1 MTYEFVP
8 LSKAE
13 PEEAKGQG
21 EGGEFTFVP
30 LANAKPPIKERMTVP
45 TSVGTSGV
53 SMAEAEEMP
62 TRTAPKGKS
71 IFERG
76 VKMEPPTVDYQ
87 KNLET
92 MRQSG
97 SPESVM
103 FTPGRQLEAIDQQI
117 MRGEARKGRLS
128 QKAAELAAERRAK
141 LDQQE
146 EQERNQGAFGDAVD
160 FYKDAAIGLVGK
172 GGMNAAQGLVGLGEL
187 ATGWIPGDK
196 NINPLQIGQWGKMMD
211 RLNQQFGFNFE
222 DSNKFLTGFQSAK
235 LQKELG
241 NVEEAKGF
249 FNTVKALGL
258 NPLALVDNILG
269 SIPSMITGGVAAGGV
284 TRMWVTKAA
293 KEAATLKLTGEAAEA
308 FIKDKVNRV
317 ARITSHAAE
326 GALTAGS
333 IADEARAQG
342 VDWEDYVLPA
352 LGAGVGTGLIG
363 VGAGKLGSRLGIGDV
378 DTAIAARVA
387 GFKNTGAGVGD
398 TNKSFAKFVA
408 GELLKEGVLEEMPQS
423 AQEKIFS
430 NLATGRPWSEGVEE
444 AAAQGLM
451 AGAGMG
457 GGHAVI
463 SKALQRTGEIVEEQK
478 AKFAQSIVDQR
489 PMSAED
495 LAKSKGFLRKEK
507 GKETKSE
514 DDLIADLD
522 KYNQEQLD
530 AEDAGAESADAKLV
544 AQEAVDE
551 RAAIQATH
559 EFVPLDESGVPES
572 PDIFAPPADG
582 TPTDF
587 DGAPLPAATEDAEL
601 AESRER
607 QKRLDEIYEP
617 EDDVSD
623 IDYYPEEAAP
633 PAETVEAA
641 PATTE
646 TETTAP
652 NFEQQYKQV
661 RSELDAAD
669 DKVIALED
677 ELSDN
682 YDNLTESER
691 EALQEKIDAADAER
705 DALAER
711 SDQKL
716 RDIDKAEKQHI
727 ADSSGL
733 ASVENEQ
740 EILNKLSE
748 DGQEVN
754 PNNED
759 DIDPD
764 TGDLWLG
771 QDYYAAVP
779 ETLRGR
785 GRFKE
790 PVFHARKVNNL
801 AEAKQAEAAGMKV
814 YSLERETPLTL
825 EELQAKREEAR
836 LEMVKLHNKNG
847 NRPNAGTKKR
857 AAYDALQEKI
867 NKLDDKIFKAK
878 KEAEPKKETPK
889 YEETAEVFESAFG
902 ESFGTDEP
910 EAIDIPPEISDD
922 TEITADTPIDL
933 VSATRAKDPY
943 GNTVTNLTFT
953 NGAAYQIVRLNTT
966 ESMGLPGWHDAN
978 KFHPTDMAY
987 LGDTK
992 EEAVKE
998 LKRRETARRDAE
1010 KETIYS
1016 RSVTPPPVT
1025 DLVVVTPP
1033 AVVQQVPALPPPDQA
1048 SPDLQALY
1056 DSATAKAKKAW
1067 EVLSLADEALSN
1079 EEEPSDGS
1087 QPSPVKLKQLSDA
1100 REKAHTEWEV
1110 LEKEAENAF
1119 TALTHEPYTIEGE
1132 TRIVEETVAPQL
1144 AALPAPDIDRL
1155 EKHYGLSAGSRDFI
1169 LKVKEDIVRYANE
1182 GAEVIAEAIRD
1193 IIGKL
1198 HIGVLSAA
1206 IIFNPTNVS
1215 TAEFVTYPTA
1225 TIAITEQ
1232 VLADLPEGT
1241 EMMSDGAKES
1251 YRVLYPAIKDKLQT
1265 DDKILTIVDKP
1276 KGHTYLFKPNGTLLL
1291 RTKTLIGLAPGDFF
1305 KGNNTLP
1312 QNRITPA
1319 GLFTFGLRDALRSA
1333 GEATTAGEY
1342 DFGKVFVLDKVFS
1355 GEYSMTLMH
1364 SVWLN
1369 ESDAS
1374 MRAKAIASDSET
1386 DSRYSFGCINV
1397 NKPTYKFLI
1406 DNHLKQMDGSSVF
1419 IVPDNPANLA
1429 SLLSGKPENRDGLER
1444 NVFTPPTKTVNKTID
1459 SATTTPNLASAAAA
1473 DRRRNMFR
1481 SIVANALPTGT
1492 VEPNLAESIAH
1503 NRRGVNKLDALYKE
1517 GKITPEQYAE
1527 AMLKINESIQ
1537 ERADRNRYGK
1547 SKQRGFGRVVSA
1559 LEDAKKEG
1567 RISPETADFAIWFL
1581 IQNPALA
1588 DDLAIEVALPKTKRE
1603 KEAAEGTAG
1612 SYNHIARIVRLVTR
1626 KAPTLF
1632 ETDKE
1637 TERYAATKEE
1647 TAVHEILH
1655 HLERMLPVQVRRL
1668 IRNEWSR
1675 QIRNKLKEAA
1685 KTKNVA
1691 LQFYLNNVIKAN
1703 TEQDMDAWM
1712 LASKAIQNGDVP
1724 YEMYALFNPSEF
1736 WAVNGSNLLS
1746 DRYYAGTKFQKAKQ
1760 WLREFIETLK
1770 SVFGITSDDPIIQ
1783 GLNAVLRGDGTFV
1796 SRDML
1801 VEGKTDQTFR
1811 QIIQKGLHPSVV
1823 EAINN
1828 NDISGALRAVAKNTS
1843 GLYSV
1848 LAARLAEL
1856 DLPTT
1861 IGFNRERELVRQHID
1876 SRSSQQQV
1884 QLFTYVRRAY
1894 PALYEKYFK
1903 NYDKPESL
1911 ELVYQGLKELYKPE
1925 YNTSPL
1931 TLQLALVRDE
1941 FDKTMPGLVHSG
1953 LYMPSSDAISLRT
1966 GGQFGLTNR
1975 VFLHEVVHA
1984 ATEFVL
1990 RSTTGLN
1997 QRQREGVTQLYV
2009 LYNYAKSELNIE
2021 AYGFKNVFEFVAEA
2035 LTNADFQKKLRGVKY
2050 EPEEGPTQ
2058 GSIYNSLLRFAMKMF
2073 GADNVAGATIIQ
2085 ANEVFSAVRPAGAVS
2100 GSLRFSSPIKG
2111 KKARYRH
2118 GPLTSKWRT
2127 AEDIAVS
2134 IGETFKAAMTS
2145 IPELSK
2151 LSNAVR
2157 RRGVYSLRNLELPM
2171 LGLRMLKEDV
2181 QQSNPYIGAAVKII
2195 GQMSSY
2201 RGRIVNEADKI
2212 ITKWAEMQLKKPAQ
2226 SRLMSR
2232 IMLEATIQG
2241 IEVDPLGP
2249 GYIDPVTAKP
2259 DDKVAPQQLVDAW
2272 NKLLPEFQEL
2282 YRTVRNYYTD
2292 LLKATIREMKLR
2304 VLSSGKTSA
2313 EKKDLIRKIN
2323 KQFAEENFDRPYFPL
2338 RRFGEFWFQVTANGR
2353 SEFYTFDS
2361 HINRDLAYD
2370 RRFEEL
2376 SRGNATQQQAAK
2388 DMRAGNSISQLYTDN
2403 KDIGGALKDVK
2414 ELIDAISDTVT
2425 TVQGGQPHTTQKSAD
2440 AIKEEIKGAVDQLVY
2455 ILLPQQS
2462 MRKMFI
2468 NRRAVQGASGDMLR
2482 VFAET
2487 SVRAAY
2493 QQSRFKYVQPFL
2505 NNMTNAH
2512 DYVRRFV
2519 KGKRQT
2525 SAIDNINEVEKR
2537 YKYMFGMEDTSP
2549 GARFV
2554 GGVNQF
2560 SVAINLTAPAS
2571 ALMNVIAFPIMA
2583 ERTIGGKYGVVKANK
2598 VIAKYFGQY
2607 MRTMPKR
2614 TLLPLGKGM
2623 RSQIRWPS
2631 IMEGGYLKGAS
2642 ARAAQKYIDDG
2653 DVQISQISDAFDF
2666 ARGPTDQYTT
2676 GKVKRVVEAV
2686 LAPFHQ
2692 LDRLTRE
2699 VTLMS
2704 VFDLAYEQYLT
2715 ADKRDERG
2723 IIQRDLNTGDP
2734 LKYTEEEAFERA
2746 IEDAR
2751 DAAAASLGEYL
2762 RQLKGRAFSHPI
2774 GALLLQFKQ
2783 VSLTILRAI
2792 YRDMWLAFG
2801 APLTS
2806 AERKEMKT
2814 FLEDQYKNAPN
2825 NAAIIEQQL
2834 NEYDAYQKEIHR
2846 EAFRKVMIINVT
2858 AFLMA
2863 GAEGT
2868 PLYFLA
2874 SGLWAIARVF
2884 APDGDEWEDFQIWFF
2899 NMLMRDFSG
2908 AVAELAIQSGMD
2920 EESARDMGYKVAH
2933 ATARGIP
2940 SAALN
2945 WSLTERIGVNPGE
2958 MLFRDARFFADAT
2971 REVQEFVS
2979 NNLGAFPSYMLNTLP
2994 TAWSLVQQGHYERAY
3009 EKAFPAVITKP
3020 AQAHR
3025 FATEGAKRLSGKTIM
3040 NKEDFTKWDIAST
3053 AIGIRPEKLTLRE
3066 RAASNADEKI
3076 VKLNAKKSAL
3086 LDRIWVERLAGSPAE
3101 NVARKEFYKFAA
3113 RHPNFIDD
3121 PEKTIEDSFE
3131 KKYQGLADAAIN
3143 FGVDIPD
3150 AVLPEVAPLLS
3161 GARKIK

>member
-117 MRGEARKGRLS
+117 MRGEARKNREQGIAS
-128 QKAAELAAERRAK
+128 KKAAELAATKEFLLKRQA
-141 LDQQE
+141 
-146 EQERNQGAFGDAVD
+146 EQEGYGVGSFGQDIAGSVAKGAVSLGQA
-160 FYKDAAIGLVGK
+160 
-172 GGMNAAQGLVGLGEL
+172 GLGLAQL
-187 ATGWIPGDK
+187 ATGWIPSDP
-196 NINPLQIGQWGKMMD
+196 NINPLQIGQWGKTLD
-211 RLNQQFGFNFE
+211 KLGYDPEKTNQFISG
-222 DSNKFLTGFQSAK
+222 LQSPQMQ
-235 LQKELG
+235 LQQNEFAQ
-241 NVEEAKGF
+241 AKGF
-249 FNTVKALGL
+249 FNAVAALAV
-258 NPLALVDNILG
+258 NPLALLDTIVTSLPG
-269 SIPSMITGGVAAGGV
+269 AVGAGAVGGKFVRYLAS
-284 TRMWVTKAA
+284 KAA
-293 KEAATLKLTGEAAEA
+293 TEAAELGLKGA
-308 FIKDKVNRV
+308 AAQKFITEKVKEKTVQIAAV
-317 ARITSHAAE
+317 ASATE
-326 GALTAGS
+326 GAQTSGS
-333 IADEARAQG
+333 IADQARAAGKDWDEYVAPAIAAGFVTAAIG
-342 VDWEDYVLPA
+342 VVAGKAAAKFGIGDLETEIA
-352 LGAGVGTGLIG
+352 GRAAGIKGVGTGAANQSLLKVVRNELI
-363 VGAGKLGSRLGIGDV
+363 
-378 DTAIAARVA
+378 
-387 GFKNTGAGVGD
+387 
-398 TNKSFAKFVA
+398 
-408 GELLKEGVLEEMPQS
+408 KEGVLEEMPQS
-423 AQEKIFS
+423 AQEQIFT
-430 NLATGRPWSEGVEE
+430 NLATGRPWNEGVEE

-451 AGAGMG
+451 AGAAMG

-463 SKALQRTGEIVEEQK
+463 ARALQRTGEVVQEQTNK
-478 AKFAQSIVDQR
+478 LAQTIVDQR

-530 AEDAGAESADAKLV
+530 AEDAGAESADAKLA
-544 AQEAVDE
+544 AQEAADE

-587 DGAPLPAATEDAEL
+587 DGAPLPTATEETAPTQSVEEWEAKHIEL
-601 AESRER
+601 SNKVAAKEKDSNPKDWTPEERAAYDSGDWKKFSRLRGYTE
-607 QKRLDEIYEP
+607 DEITEFEAYLASIKEGQ
-617 EDDVSD
+617 EKHGLSLDDIQGLELPQVTRTQ
-623 IDYYPEEAAP
+623 PQP
-633 PAETVEAA
+633 A
-641 PATTE
+641 PAAEEQAPTATLDPVKDQE
-646 TETTAP
+646 TIQRVRRENPTNGVDIADWTDP
-652 NFEQQYKQV
+652 NT
-661 RSELDAAD
+661 
-669 DKVIALED
+669 
-677 ELSDN
+677 
-682 YDNLTESER
+682 DNLW
-691 EALQEKIDAADAER
+691 
-705 DALAER
+705 
-711 SDQKL
+711 
-716 RDIDKAEKQHI
+716 
-727 ADSSGL
+727 
-733 ASVENEQ
+733 
-740 EILNKLSE
+740 
-748 DGQEVN
+748 DGA
-754 PNNED
+754 
-759 DIDPD
+759 
-764 TGDLWLG
+764 
-771 QDYYAAVP
+771 DYYAGIAQRYGGP
-779 ETLRGR
+779 TSLA
-785 GRFKE
+785 
-790 PVFHARKVNNL
+790 PITTL
-801 AEAKQAEAAGMKV
+801 AEAKQAEANGKSV
-814 YSLERETPLTL
+814 YAVNKSESKTVAELEQEIAKLKGQRNKLLTPTGKEPKPDSKKGREWATITRQIN
-825 EELQAKREEAR
+825 ELWGQVSR
-836 LEMVKLHNKNG
+836 LETEI
-847 NRPNAGTKKR
+847 A
-857 AAYDALQEKI
+857 
-867 NKLDDKIFKAK
+867 
-878 KEAEPKKETPK
+878 KKETPK

-910 EAIDIPPEISDD
+910 ETIDIPPEISDD

-953 NGAAYQIVRLNTT
+953 NGAAYQIIRLNTT

-1033 AVVQQVPALPPPDQA
+1033 ATVQQVPALPPPDQA

-1100 REKAHTEWEV
+1100 REKAHAEWEV

-1119 TALTHEPYTIEGE
+1119 TALTNEPYTIEGE

-1232 VLADLPEGT
+1232 VFADLPEGT

-1251 YRVLYPAIKDKLQT
+1251 YRVLYPAIKDKLQA

-1291 RTKTLIGLAPGDFF
+1291 RTKTLVGLAPGDFF

-1319 GLFTFGLRDALRSA
+1319 GFFTFGLRDALRSA

-1444 NVFTPPTKTVNKTID
+1444 NVFTPPTKTVNRTID

-1492 VEPNLAESIAH
+1492 VEPSLAESIAH
-1503 NRRGVNKLDALYKE
+1503 NRRGINKLDALYKE

-1588 DDLAIEVALPKTKRE
+1588 DDLAIEIALPKTKRE

-1612 SYNHIARIVRLVTR
+1612 SYNHIAKIVRLVTR

-1675 QIRNKLKEAA
+1675 QIRNKLKEAT

-1861 IGFNRERELVRQHID
+1861 VGFNRERELVRQHID

-2111 KKARYRH
+2111 KKGRYRH

-2127 AEDIAVS
+2127 AEDVAVS

-2157 RRGVYSLRNLELPM
+2157 RRGVYALRNLELPM

-2212 ITKWAEMQLKKPAQ
+2212 ITKWADMQLKKPAQ

-2249 GYIDPVTAKP
+2249 GYVNPVTAGP

-2272 NKLLPEFQEL
+2272 DKLLPEFQEL

-2376 SRGNATQQQAAK
+2376 SKGNATQQQAAK

-2537 YKYMFGMEDTSP
+2537 YKYMFGMEDTSA

-2571 ALMNVIAFPIMA
+2571 ALVNVIAFPIMA

-2666 ARGPTDQYTT
+2666 ARGPTDQYTA

-2751 DAAAASLGEYL
+2751 DAAAVSLGEYL
-2762 RQLKGRAFSHPI
+2762 RQLKGRAFSHPV

-2801 APLTS
+2801 APLTT

-2884 APDGDEWEDFQIWFF
+2884 APDGDEWEDFQTWFF

-2940 SAALN
+2940 ATTLN
-2945 WSLTERIGVNPGE
+2945 WSLTERIGINPGE

-2971 REVQEFVS
+2971 REVQEFVL
-2979 NNLGAFPSYMLNTLP
+2979 NNLGAFPSYMLNSLP
-2994 TAWSLVQQGHYERAY
+2994 TAWGLVQQGHYERAY
-3009 EKAFPAVITKP
+3009 EKVFPAIITKP

-3040 NKEDFTKWDIAST
+3040 NKKDFTEWDIAST
-3053 AIGIRPEKLTLRE
+3053 AIGFRPEKLTLRE